1 MKKLA
6 DKRVTVT
13 LECVDNATKKI
24 EQTTKAI
31 ENMGKQSK
39 SVDLGGLNKAAD
51 HLNSISKGLNNMN
64 LIGLSKMSSFAAEA
78 ASNLGKTKTADGFT
92 VQALFSVAQGYKMV
106 HDAAIQDFT
115 SKLKEIGSVC
125 MDIVGKLAQV
135 GRGFLQLVSGISGA
149 DLSFKG
155 LAKSALDFDQ
165 TIARIEVKTGQNAD
179 KLKQKIIDVSTA
191 TVFSMDEIAGAAEKM
206 IQNGRSV
213 TQVYD
218 EIYSVAAL
226 ATIGNLDLAK
236 SSDIVASTMNMFRNQ
251 GLSAAQVAN
260 TFAYAANHSGANVEQ
275 LAASLQNC
283 GPMAAQLNIPFQ
295 HLVGTLALMGN
306 NAIKSG
312 KAGTAMKNVLQ
323 RMSNPTKEAS
333 KAINKFGLETA
344 RAKICSGDLVGGLI
358 EMKSK
363 MSDTKY
369 SSEELATAAVQL
381 AGSWGSQGLQAVL
394 NADTAEM
401 IAMFKAMD
409 KGLLSVNELE
419 GGMDKLMKTTEG
431 SLLVFAANVQA
442 LGYRIMQSIDEPFR
456 NVMVTID
463 KFLQKLNGGSSF
475 VSAFKTIENA
485 SKGWGEA
492 IATNI
497 TKAIGKIDQFV
508 NGGGLKSVLQVGTNI
523 IQGICKGINDA
534 AANGSLQRSIDGIIK
549 NVCEFIH
556 TNKDAVMT
564 AGRNILDALKEGI
577 ENNES
582 SISTALNDIA
592 DIICSWAEGSEKV
605 KTAMHNFAD
614 IAIQAF
620 IDQACIK
627 AREGMERVMQIF
639 TNNEPTG
646 LAEDSKNGPKPRK
659 DKTYTDNDSKTP
671 SNKNAFY
678 NAGYE
683 SGNQY
688 GKGAHDSIV
697 EMQPYTKPSM
707 KQFQEVYNQSHPNGM
722 LVGNNFGDGYN
733 TAFGEQGQYIVDTA
747 NNIGTESAN
756 GISTAL
762 ESMDVSAL
770 QALEDNMV
778 SLGEQTTNTAS
789 TMTTAFNSIRDGAR
803 TSFQGLFNIVNNQMI
818 NLTNSVRTSAVSCA
832 NIFRNQFVNMA
843 NIARNQMVNISNI
856 VRNQAISWNN
866 VIRNQCQNA
875 RNALTSSFLSM
886 AAVAR
891 TQMVNISNIIR
902 NQAVTWANIIRNQAQ
917 NARNALTSS
926 FMSMA
931 AVARTQMAKV
941 LAVVRSYM
949 SQIAAAC
956 NKNFTINVSVN
967 KTITTTEKTI
977 KEGPTALRASIPMAN
992 MLSGAMAG
1000 GRTSIG
1006 LGTLMGAVS
1015 ASATRGQTVN
1025 IEVPL
1030 YLEGREIARASAK
1043 YMDGELSR
1051 VNTRIDRKRGVK

>member
-1 MKKLA
+1 MA

-39 SVDLGGLNKAAD
+39 SIDLGGLNKAAD

-64 LIGLSKMSSFAAEA
+64 LSGLSKMSSFAAEA
-78 ASNLGKTKTADGFT
+78 ASNLGKTKTAAGFT

-155 LAKSALDFDQ
+155 IAKTALDFDQ
-165 TIARIEVKTGQNAD
+165 TMERIAVKSGESVGKLTD
-179 KLKQKIIDVSTA
+179 KIKQTA
-191 TVFSMDEIAGAAEKM
+191 SETVFSMDEIAGAAENM

-213 TQVYD
+213 SEVYD
-218 EIYSVAAL
+218 EIYYVAGL
-226 ATIGNLDLAK
+226 ATIGNIDLAR
-236 SSDIVASTMNMFRNQ
+236 SGDIVASTMNMFSKQ
-251 GLSAAQVAN
+251 GLTAAQVAN
-260 TFAYAANHSGANVEQ
+260 VFATAANSSGANVDQ
-275 LAASLQNC
+275 LAKSLENC
-283 GPMAAQLNIPFQ
+283 GPIASQLNIPFQ
-295 HLVGTLALMGN
+295 QVVGTLALMGD

-312 KAGTAMKNVLQ
+312 KAGTSLKNILQ
-323 RMSNPTKEAS
+323 RMSAPTKEVT
-333 KAINKFGLETA
+333 KAINKYGLETA
-344 RAKICSGDLVGGLI
+344 RAKIVSGDLAGGLL
-358 EMKSK
+358 ELKSK
-363 MSDTKY
+363 LDPTKY
-369 SSEELATAAVQL
+369 SADELAEAGKQL
-381 AGSWGSQGLQAVL
+381 AGSWGQAGLASVL
-394 NADTAEM
+394 NTDTAEM
-401 IAMFKAMD
+401 MAMFMAMD
-409 KGLLSVNELE
+409 KGLVSVDALE
-419 GGMDKLMKTTEG
+419 SGMESLMNTTEG
-431 SLLVFAANVQA
+431 QMLKFAANVQL
-442 LGYRIMQSIDEPFR
+442 LGYNIFKSIDEPLK
-456 NVMVTID
+456 NVMKTIND
-463 KFLQKLNGGSSF
+463 FLSKLNGGSSF

-556 TNKDAVMT
+556 TNKEAVMT

-582 SISTALNDIA
+582 SISTALNDLA
-592 DIICSWAEGSEKV
+592 DIICSWAEGSEQV

-620 IDQACIK
+620 IDQGCIK
-627 AREGMERVMQIF
+627 LREGMERFEQII
-639 TNNEPTG
+639 TGNEPTG

-659 DKTYTDNDSKTP
+659 DKHPNNNDSKTP

-747 NNIGTESAN
+747 NNIGTDSAN

-818 NLTNSVRTSAVSCA
+818 NLTTSVKTAATSCA
-832 NIFRNQFVNMA
+832 TAFGSQMRIMA
-843 NIARNQMVNISNI
+843 TMAGNAMNTIRTTI
-856 VRNQAISWNN
+856 VSKMMSCKS
-866 VIRNQCQNA
+866 VIRTQISEA
-875 RNALTSSFLSM
+875 RQVFTEKM
-886 AAVAR
+886 
-891 TQMVNISNIIR
+891 
-902 NQAVTWANIIRNQAQ
+902 
-917 NARNALTSS
+917 
-926 FMSMA
+926 MSMA
-931 AVARTQMAKV
+931 AVSRNQMTNVRTPVVENMMSIVRVISTQGYKATKALSTSMQGMATIASQQMSRV
-941 LAVVRSYM
+941 LAIVNSYM
-949 SQIAAAC
+949 NSIARATSRRL
-956 NKNFTINVSVN
+956 TINVGVN
-967 KTITTTEKTI
+967 KTVTTTYKSVQASV
-977 KEGPTALRASIPMAN
+977 PTVTNL
-992 MLSGAMAG
+992 AG
-1000 GRTSIG
+1000 GTITARSGNSIG
-1006 LGTLMGAVS
+1006 LGTLIGS
-1015 ASATRGQTVN
+1015 AIKEAGRQNSSVV
-1025 IEVPL
+1025 EVPV
-1030 YLEGREIARASAK
+1030 YLDGREIARASAK
-1043 YMDGELSR
+1043 YNEAELNKLSKR
-1051 VNTRIDRKRGVK
+1051 KSRKRGE

>member
-1 MKKLA
+1 MA

-64 LIGLSKMSSFAAEA
+64 LSGLSKMSSFAAEA
-78 ASNLGKTKTADGFT
+78 AANLGKTKTAAGFT

-125 MDIVGKLAQV
+125 MNIVGKLAQV
-135 GRGFLQLVSGISGA
+135 GRGFLQLVSSMSNA

-155 LAKSALDFDQ
+155 IAKTALDFDQ
-165 TIARIEVKTGQNAD
+165 TMERIAVKSGESVGKLTD
-179 KLKQKIIDVSTA
+179 KIKQTA
-191 TVFSMDEIAGAAEKM
+191 SETVFSMDEIAGAAENM

-213 TQVYD
+213 SEVYD
-218 EIYSVAAL
+218 EIYYVAGL
-226 ATIGNLDLAK
+226 ATIGNLDLAR
-236 SSDIVASTMNMFRNQ
+236 SGDIVASTMNMFSKQ
-251 GLSAAQVAN
+251 GLTAAQVAN
-260 TFAYAANHSGANVEQ
+260 VFATAANSSGANVNE
-275 LAASLQNC
+275 LAKSLENC
-283 GPMAAQLNIPFQ
+283 GPIASQLNIPFQ
-295 HLVGTLALMGN
+295 QVVGTLALMGD

-312 KAGTAMKNVLQ
+312 KAGTALKNILQ
-323 RMSNPTKEAS
+323 RMSAPTKEVT
-333 KAINKFGLETA
+333 KAINKYGLETA
-344 RAKICSGDLVGGLI
+344 RAKIVSGDLAGGLL
-358 EMKSK
+358 ELKSK
-363 MSDTKY
+363 LDPTKY
-369 SSEELATAAVQL
+369 SADELAEAGKQL
-381 AGSWGSQGLQAVL
+381 AGSWGQAGLASVL
-394 NADTAEM
+394 NTDTAEM
-401 IAMFKAMD
+401 MAMFAAMD
-409 KGLLSVNELE
+409 KGLVSVDALE
-419 GGMDKLMKTTEG
+419 SGMESLMNTTEG
-431 SLLVFAANVQA
+431 QMLKFAANVQL
-442 LGYRIMQSIDEPFR
+442 LGYNIFKGIDEPLK
-456 NVMVTID
+456 NVMKTIND
-463 KFLQKLNGGSSF
+463 FLSKLNGGSSF

-549 NVCEFIH
+549 NVCNFIH
-556 TNKDAVMT
+556 TNKEAVMT
-564 AGRNILDALKEGI
+564 AGRNILDALRDGI
-577 ENNES
+577 DNNKG
-582 SISTALNDIA
+582 SISTALNDVA
-592 DIICSWAEGSEKV
+592 DIIVSWAEGSEQV

-620 IDQACIK
+620 IDEGCIK
-627 AREGMERVMQIF
+627 LREGIDRFEQII
-639 TNNEPTG
+639 TGNEPTG

-659 DKTYTDNDSKTP
+659 DKHPNNNDSKTP

-697 EMQPYTKPSM
+697 EMQPYTKPSL

-747 NNIGTESAN
+747 NNIGTDSAN

-762 ESMDVSAL
+762 ESMDASAL

-941 LAVVRSYM
+941 LSVVQSYM

-956 NKNFTINVSVN
+956 NRTLTIKVNVQ
-967 KTITTTEKTI
+967 KTITTTEKTV

-1051 VNTRIDRKRGVK
+1051 VNTRTDRKRGVK